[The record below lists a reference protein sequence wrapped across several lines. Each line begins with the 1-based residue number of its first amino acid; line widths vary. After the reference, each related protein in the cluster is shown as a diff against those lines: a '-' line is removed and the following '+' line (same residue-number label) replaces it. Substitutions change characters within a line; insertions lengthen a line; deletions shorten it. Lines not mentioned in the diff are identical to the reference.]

1 MRRILLLLT
10 GLTLSLLPGASVGA
24 QTQQLK
30 LLPVENIVR
39 VGSLAG
45 NRKLE
50 FGVKNIVEELL
61 LDRDFEL
68 TPDASTHIRVEI
80 VFLDVLTTKKN
91 VSFVHGRDE
100 AVVIR
105 LRGTLIRDGKAGKP
119 VVVEESSSETSLAT
133 LVIDEGGG
141 FNQQSLSNALKKAA
155 EALIVKL
162 MG

>member
-1 MRRILLLLT
+1 MPILYLLACL
-10 GLTLSLLPGASVGA
+10 LIPRLSLNAQDSVV
-24 QTQQLK
+24 K
-30 LLPVENIVR
+30 LLPVQNQVR
-39 VGSLAG
+39 IGSLAG

-61 LDRDFEL
+61 LDRNFEL
-68 TPDASTHIRVEI
+68 RPDASTHIQVDI

-91 VSFVHGRDE
+91 VSFVHGRSE

-105 LRGTLIRDGKAGKP
+105 LRGTLIRNGKAGKP
-119 VVVEESSSETSLAT
+119 VVVEESSAETSMAT

-155 EALIVKL
+155 EALIISL